1 MVYRTFKTMEL
12 IMNKLFTKHND
23 AAHGWLEVSY
33 QDITD
38 LNIQNDISEYSYI
51 NKTIESIFLEEDC
64 DMSLFCKAYKAKYN
78 KEIQYQVIEKFEQ
91 HPIRNLPN
99 YTSWQFNL
107 YLNPLKG
114 KELSEYLDKQVKINR
129 G

>member
-1 MVYRTFKTMEL
+1 
-12 IMNKLFTKHND
+12 
-23 AAHGWLEVSY
+23 
-33 QDITD
+33 
-38 LNIQNDISEYSYI
+38 
-51 NKTIESIFLEEDC
+51 
-64 DMSLFCKAYKAKYN
+64 MSLFCKAYKAKYN
-78 KEIQYQVIEKFEQ
+78 KEVQFQIIEKFEE

-114 KELSEYLDKQVKINR
+114 KELSEYLDKQVKLNR